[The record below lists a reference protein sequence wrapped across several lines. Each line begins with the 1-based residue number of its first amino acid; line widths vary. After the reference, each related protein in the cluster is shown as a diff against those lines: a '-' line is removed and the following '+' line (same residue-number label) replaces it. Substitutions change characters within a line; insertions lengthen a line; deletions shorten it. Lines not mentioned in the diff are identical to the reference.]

1 MKIGAHVSI
10 AGGIENAPLN
20 AAQQGCECFQF
31 FSRSPRGGGKKDLTK
46 RQIDEFKANC
56 KKNKLIDYYIHAP
69 YYINLAS
76 TNNRIKHG
84 SINAIKE
91 ELERGTQLGV
101 KYVMTHL
108 GSAGEKDEKD
118 ALKETVRSID
128 RILDG
133 YTGTTIFLIEM
144 SAGAG
149 KILGDTFEE
158 IGYILSARGRP
169 VSGGKN
175 KEVGVCFDTAHAF
188 GSGYDL
194 RTKTAVN
201 KTFTEFNEI
210 IGLDKLK
217 LMHINDSKVE
227 LGSRKDRHE
236 HIGKGFIGLEGFK
249 ALVKH
254 PKLQN
259 VNFIIETPKEPEG
272 SDKKNMK
279 TLKSLRLE

>member
-10 AGGIENAPLN
+10 SGGIQNAPLN
-20 AAQQGCECFQF
+20 AAKQGCECFQF
-31 FSRSPRGGGKKDLTK
+31 FSRSPRGGGVKDLTEK
-46 RQIDEFKANC
+46 QIAEFKANC
-56 KKNKLIDYYIHAP
+56 KKHKLFDYYIHTP

-84 SINAIKE
+84 SINACRE

-108 GSAGEKDEKD
+108 GSAGERTQKD

-133 YTGTTIFLIEM
+133 YTGTTKFLIEM

-149 KILGDTFEE
+149 KIMGDTFDE
-158 IGYILSARGRP
+158 IAFIL
-169 VSGGKN
+169 KN
-175 KEVGVCFDTAHAF
+175 IKSKDVGVCFDTAHAF
-188 GSGYDL
+188 ASGYDL

-201 KTFTEFNEI
+201 KTLTDFNKT

-217 LMHINDSKVE
+217 LVHVNDSKVE
-227 LGSRKDRHE
+227 FGSHKDRHE
-236 HIGKGFIGLEGFK
+236 HLGKGFIGIDGFK
-249 ALVKH
+249 ALIKH
-254 PKLQN
+254 PKLQQI
-259 VNFIIETPKEPEG
+259 NFVIETPKENDK
-272 SDKKNMK
+272 SDLKNLGILKKFRK
-279 TLKSLRLE
+279 TH